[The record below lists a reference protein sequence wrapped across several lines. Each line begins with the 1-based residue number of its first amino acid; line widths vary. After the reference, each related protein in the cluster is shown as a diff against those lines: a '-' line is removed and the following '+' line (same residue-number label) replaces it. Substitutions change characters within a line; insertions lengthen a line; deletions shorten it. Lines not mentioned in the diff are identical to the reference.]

1 MLEKTLENPL
11 DCKEIKPVNPKGSQP
26 WIFTWR
32 ADAEAPTLWPP
43 DEKSWLIGK
52 DPDAGKDCR
61 QEEKGTRE
69 DEMVGWHHW
78 INGHEL
84 EQTPRDNSEGQGSL
98 VCCSSWVCEELDMM
112 ERLNNKPRA
121 GIWAPEC
128 YYFKSNVPARWAS
141 LRSLLEMETL
151 RPCQAQLIRICILTR
166 SPNNSLALGRLRT
179 PGETGGSSRECQ
191 KNSDRSH
198 CL

>member
-11 DCKEIKPVNPKGSQP
+11 DCKEIKPVNPKRSQP

-32 ADAEAPTLWPP
+32 ADTEVPTLWPP

-52 DPDAGKDCR
+52 DPHAGKDCR

-69 DEMVGWHHW
+69 DKMVGWHHW

-84 EQTPRDNSEGQGSL
+84 EQTPRDSEGQGSL
-98 VCCSSWVCEELDMM
+98 VCCSSWVCEELAMA
-112 ERLNNKPRA
+112 EWLNNKPRA
-121 GIWAPEC
+121 GIWAPEPC
-128 YYFKSNVPARWAS
+128 YFKSGHVPARWAS
-141 LRSLLEMETL
+141 LRSLLEMENL

-166 SPNNSLALGRLRT
+166 SSNNSLALERLRT
-179 PGETGGSSRECQ
+179 PGETGG
-191 KNSDRSH
+191 
-198 CL
+198 